1 MKAVTKHI
9 TISWVRVLL
18 LEYIK
23 FEGFINNSS
32 VNSVFTLLFINKDK
46 QVKILTCNLWSCY
59 YRIILEEL
67 FLAIPFLCIS
77 FFLFHLLLFSIVLLI
92 LSFFLSFFIF
102 SFSLT
107 QSLGLTLAPSGTQR
121 HCWLHSTILSD
132 NWPLSLF
139 LC

>member
-23 FEGFINNSS
+23 FEVFINKSS
-32 VNSVFTLLFINKDK
+32 VNSVFTLLSINKDK

-59 YRIILEEL
+59 YGIILEEL

-77 FFLFHLLLFSIVLLI
+77 FFLFHLLFSIVLLI
-92 LSFFLSFFIF
+92 LSFFFFF

-107 QSLGLTLAPSGTQR
+107 QALGLPLAPSGTPR

-132 NWPLSLF
+132 HWPLSLF